1 MTNEEALDF
10 LKAHQ
15 PLPDDP
21 GEELLQRLRS
31 ATFCLFQNPDPACIP
46 LLLNALARWD
56 DWSLYD
62 SVQSVLRQFKPAE
75 VVPHLRAGLDHQR
88 EVTRSWSADTAR
100 FFPHPL
106 LVEPLG
112 RLLGESRPEIRL
124 VAAAA
129 LEMIALPEVV
139 KLAER
144 ALDTEEDEDVLE
156 ILRQIIAN
164 NQGS

>member
-10 LKAHQ
+10 LNAHQ
-15 PLPDDP
+15 PLPDDAR
-21 GEELLQRLRS
+21 EELLQRLRTVTS
-31 ATFCLFQNPDPACIP
+31 HLFQHPDPACIP
-46 LLLNALARWD
+46 LLLNTLARWD

-62 SVQSVLRQFKPAE
+62 SIQSVLRQFKPAE
-75 VVPHLRAGLDHQR
+75 VVPFLRAGLDHKR
-88 EVTRSWSADTAR
+88 DVTRSWSADTAR
-100 FFPHPL
+100 YFPHPL

-112 RLLGESRPEIRL
+112 RMLGEPRSEMRL

-139 KLAER
+139 ALAKQ

-156 ILRQIIAN
+156 ILRQIVASSH
-164 NQGS
+164 GS